1 VCLSGSFGDIKTKG
15 RPDRTVLHAIIDNRE
30 LLDKSQAMYSLVELN
45 FFRSLLA
52 GCGKSE

>member
-1 VCLSGSFGDIKTKG
+1 MCLSGSFGDIKTKG

-45 FFRSLLA
+45 FFRSLL
-52 GCGKSE
+52 GRCP